1 MSTGMMQRFYENE
14 GDFVSLDLLI
24 DWVRAHP
31 LGSGRML
38 PIIIW
43 GGFGVGKCV
52 RGDTP
57 VWVNGSDDL
66 IKDLW
71 DRYSGPVFPDPDG
84 SGGEWAP
91 ATKKLQ
97 VASINDSGQMVK
109 GRIVYLYRQRVR
121 ELGRR
126 VVLDDGSEITMTMRH
141 RLRGPDGWQKQIR
154 VGDRIALPG
163 RDPWSNPDVSAR
175 VGEREE
181 IIYARVLSVEDF
193 WLDEYVYDLEV
204 EEHHNYVAGGMICH
218 NTQSIK
224 AYGKTRDLEIR
235 TYHPAH
241 DVNGSDIV
249 GQAYHDEQS
258 NETRYA
264 LPAWLPTEDD
274 APEGLLFI
282 DELNRAPQEVLAG
295 LMEPLGEGTIA
306 QSGWE
311 LPRGWNIVAAANPS
325 EMGYMVQDLDEA
337 MVDRMLHYAPGWDAR
352 HWGSWAQGANVPP
365 EIIDFALRHQ
375 GDLVVT
381 GESQL
386 PLEIEQKLRTTP
398 RTLEYMGALY
408 EPGMPEGLLRV
419 CSQGLMG
426 REAAE
431 AFRELTVSG
440 DRPLEAEQILAEPVQ
455 DANGQSRYLYEDAVR
470 RWASDNLYGDDLIRA
485 SSERLVIH
493 LLSEQPVS
501 ADPHHERRASLA
513 GRYLAFV
520 PPHLRE
526 MAMNSFRRSAPQ
538 WVEVIQAAILG
549 WSEALARQ
557 QKIFSQSAGPGLAM
571 DPRSGLPP
579 G

>member
-1 MSTGMMQRFYENE
+1 MATGMMQRFYEDE
-14 GDFVSLDLLI
+14 GNYVSLDSLI

-31 LGSGRML
+31 LGSGRIL

-57 VWVNGSDDL
+57 VWVNGGEEK
-66 IKDLW
+66 IHDLW
-71 DRYSGPVFPDPDG
+71 SRYAGPVSPDPDG
-84 SGGEWAP
+84 SGGEWASP
-91 ATKKLQ
+91 TEDLR
-97 VASINDSGQMVK
+97 VASINESDEMVQ
-109 GRIVYLYRQRVR
+109 GRVVYLYRQRVR

-126 VVLDDGSEITMTMRH
+126 VVLGDGSEITMTQRH
-141 RLRGPDGWQKQIR
+141 RLRGLNGWQKEILI
-154 VGDRIALPG
+154 GDPIAVPG
-163 RDPWSNPDVSAR
+163 KDPWSGLTVERTGDCLFDSMSLRDELSPKSTTVAEEVLYDR
-175 VGEREE
+175 V
-181 IIYARVLSVEDF
+181 ISVEDV
-193 WLDEYVYDLEV
+193 WLDEYVYDFEV

-224 AYGKTRDLEIR
+224 SYGKTRDLEVR

-241 DVNGSDIV
+241 DVNGADIV
-249 GQAYHDEQS
+249 GKAYHDEES
-258 NETRYA
+258 DETRYA

-352 HWGSWAQGANVPP
+352 HWGSWAQSADLPP

-375 GDLVVT
+375 GGLVVT

-398 RTLEYMGALY
+398 RTLEYMGAL
-408 EPGMPEGLLRV
+408 
-419 CSQGLMG
+419 
-426 REAAE
+426 
-431 AFRELTVSG
+431 
-440 DRPLEAEQILAEPVQ
+440 
-455 DANGQSRYLYEDAVR
+455 
-470 RWASDNLYGDDLIRA
+470 
-485 SSERLVIH
+485 
-493 LLSEQPVS
+493 
-501 ADPHHERRASLA
+501 
-513 GRYLAFV
+513 
-520 PPHLRE
+520 
-526 MAMNSFRRSAPQ
+526 
-538 WVEVIQAAILG
+538 
-549 WSEALARQ
+549 
-557 QKIFSQSAGPGLAM
+557 
-571 DPRSGLPP
+571 
-579 G
+579 